1 MSMAW
6 IIISGTIAIPVV
18 GVALFF
24 WRADRR
30 ERRETAAGPLPQE
43 VDVTV
48 NGGLHPSRIVVR
60 EGRPIRLRFTRTN
73 DGESW
78 WDDVEFPYVRV
89 RRELQEGETVIL
101 DVGALEKGEYAFFS
115 ALGTMR
121 GALVIE
127 PPLNEEPSKGGGEW
141 RAQH

>member
-1 MSMAW
+1 MSTDW
-6 IIISGTIAIPVV
+6 IIIYGTIVIPVV

-30 ERRETAAGPLPQE
+30 ERREAQDGPSPQE

-48 NGGLHPSRIVVR
+48 NGGLHPSRIVLR
-60 EGRPIRLRFTRTN
+60 AGRPIRLRFTRTN

-101 DVGALEKGEYAFFS
+101 DVGVLEKGEYAFFS

-121 GALVIE
+121 GALVVE
-127 PPLNEEPSKGGGEW
+127 SPQNEELSKGGDKW
-141 RAQH
+141 TAQH